1 MHRKLRIRSLLPGL
15 LVAGVAVVGLLTSGT
30 AVSQAATPPGQ
41 ATTSTTSTVPGAT
54 TTTTTATT
62 STTATTATTAT
73 TSTTATTAPHT
84 SLASTATGPISY
96 RLPPSSYIAPGQT
109 LFELSCSS
117 CHGADASGTDRA
129 PNLQGLGPATV
140 DFWVSTGRMPLAAS
154 NQQPVRKPPRFT
166 RKETLQIVAFVSS
179 LAPTSP
185 DYPSG
190 IPKVDVGAGNVAE
203 GNELFVLNCAGCHTI
218 TGAGDAL
225 SAGYF
230 APSLH
235 KAVPRQ
241 VAEAIRTGP
250 LQMPHFG
257 PGNLSNQQVADIV
270 AYVSGPIQHP
280 SDRGGLGLGGIGPVA
295 EGFVGLLFGVG
306 GLMLVAFW
314 LGDRK

>member
-1 MHRKLRIRSLLPGL
+1 MHRKLRISSLLPGL

-30 AVSQAATPPGQ
+30 AVSEAATPPGQ
-41 ATTSTTSTVPGAT
+41 AATSTTSQPGTTSTVPAAT
-54 TTTTTATT
+54 TTSTTATT
-62 STTATTATTAT
+62 STTTPRAA
-73 TSTTATTAPHT
+73 
-84 SLASTATGPISY
+84 LASTATGPITY
-96 RLPPSSYIAPGQT
+96 HLPPRSYIAPGHT
-109 LFELSCSS
+109 LFELNCSS
-117 CHGADASGTDRA
+117 CHGVDASGTDRA

-154 NQQPVRKPPRFT
+154 NEQPVRKPPRFT
-166 RKETLQIVAFVSS
+166 RKKTLQIVAFVSS
-179 LAPTSP
+179 LAPTAP

-190 IPKVDVGAGNVAE
+190 IPKVDVAAGNVAE
-203 GNELFVLNCAGCHTI
+203 GNALFVLNCAGCHTI

-241 VAEAIRTGP
+241 MAEAIRTGP
-250 LQMPHFG
+250 SQMPHFG